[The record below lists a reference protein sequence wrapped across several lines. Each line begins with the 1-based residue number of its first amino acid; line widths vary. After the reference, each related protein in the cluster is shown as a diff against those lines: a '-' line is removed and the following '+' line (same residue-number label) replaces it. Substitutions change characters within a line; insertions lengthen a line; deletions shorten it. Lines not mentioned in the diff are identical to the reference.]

1 MALMWQH
8 PFTCIISGITGSG
21 KSSFVAK
28 LIGYADRVIKPT
40 PRSIIWCYSVYQ
52 TLFDSLKGVE
62 FHEGVIDVNSLE
74 AGTLLILD
82 DLMHE
87 ANEKV
92 EKIFTKYSHH
102 KDISVL
108 FLTQNIFF
116 KNTRT
121 MSLNSHYIVLFK
133 NPRDAT
139 QIAHLARQMY
149 TGKSKFMIEAFR
161 DAMSKPY
168 TYLMIDLRPETEDML
183 RLRSSIF
190 PDEDNFVYV
199 PK

>member
-1 MALMWQH
+1 M
-8 PFTCIISGITGSG
+8 
-21 KSSFVAK
+21 
-28 LIGYADRVIKPT
+28 
-40 PRSIIWCYSVYQ
+40 
-52 TLFDSLKGVE
+52 
-62 FHEGVIDVNSLE
+62 
-74 AGTLLILD
+74 
-82 DLMHE
+82 
-87 ANEKV
+87 
-92 EKIFTKYSHH
+92 YSHR
-102 KDISVL
+102 KDILVL
-108 FLTQNIFF
+108 FLTQNIFV

-149 TGKSKFMIEAFR
+149 PGKSKFMIEAFR
-161 DAMSKPY
+161 DATSKPY